1 MTELIT
7 ILSTGK
13 GTWSDVAK
21 LINKEEW
28 SKIFIVTN
36 EFGQSTF
43 NKKDNMDFVI
53 INPDEDIIKIIQ
65 DITNQLKDKVNG
77 PQVALNFISGTGKEH
92 KALLCALIE
101 LGVGIKVVTIENNQ
115 LIEL

>member
-92 KALLCALIE
+92 MALLSSLLKLGLAIRLITYSEGCIKE
-101 LGVGIKVVTIENNQ
+101 L
-115 LIEL
+115 